1 MLIFSNTNEAYLSV
15 LKAILD
21 EPEFVVS
28 PRKKPARER
37 CNVAFKVTAPSS
49 SPIVTLDDVRN
60 EDIRR
65 YTELEV
71 DLYNQRT
78 NQVADFLK
86 ASKFWGKIANPDLT
100 VNSAY
105 GWLIW
110 GRKSVGNI
118 GYEYPL
124 TCKDWDEKI
133 GEGDC
138 PIDGH
143 EMMRTPWDWA
153 KQSLVADKDS
163 RQAFLR
169 FSLPEHQWF
178 GNKDQVCTMHGI
190 FFIREDRLH
199 LTIVMRSCDCVKGL
213 VYDMPWFCSLL
224 ERMRDELLFTYSGL
238 QTGTYTHI
246 VHSLHIYESDINTVK
261 RMIGEP

>member
-1 MLIFSNTNEAYLSV
+1 MLIFSNTSEAYLDV
-15 LKAILD
+15 LSTVFKR
-21 EPEFVVS
+21 PEFVVS
-28 PRKKPARER
+28 PRNRPIRER
-37 CNVAFKVTAPSS
+37 VNMSFKVLSPSS
-49 SPIVTLDDVRN
+49 APVVTHDIVRN

-65 YTELEV
+65 YTELEIK
-71 DLYNQRT
+71 LYDQRT
-78 NQVADFLK
+78 NQVGDFIK
-86 ASKFWGKIANPDLT
+86 ASKFWSKISNPDLT

-110 GRKSVGNI
+110 GRSSVGNPY
-118 GYEYPL
+118 YEYPL
-124 TCKDWDEKI
+124 TEKDWDEKI

-138 PIDGH
+138 PIGPE

-153 KQSLVADKDS
+153 KQSLVHDKDT

-190 FFIREDRLH
+190 FFIREDHLH

-224 ERMRDELLFTYSGL
+224 ERMKDELLFTYSGL
-238 QTGTYTHI
+238 QTGTYTHMA
-246 VHSLHIYESDINTVK
+246 HSLHIYESDVETVK
-261 RMIGEP
+261 RMIGET

>member
-1 MLIFSNTNEAYLSV
+1 MLIFSSTTEAYVNVIASV
-15 LKAILD
+15 LNKPDHIT
-21 EPEFVVS
+21 S
-28 PRKKPARER
+28 PRQRPIREKL
-37 CNVAFKVTAPSS
+37 NMSFSVLAPTSD
-49 SPIVTLDDVRN
+49 PITTLDASRN
-60 EDIRR
+60 DDIRR
-65 YTELEV
+65 YTMMEM
-71 DLYNQRT
+71 DLYNQLT
-78 NQVADFLK
+78 NQASDFVK
-86 ASKFWGKIANPDLT
+86 ASRFWSKIANPDLT

-118 GYEYPL
+118 HYEYPL

-138 PIDGH
+138 PLDPQ

-153 KQSLVADKDS
+153 KQSLIADKDT

-199 LTIVMRSCDCVKGL
+199 LTVVMRSCDCVKGL

-224 ERMRDELLFTYSGL
+224 QRMREELLFTYSGL
-238 QTGTYTHI
+238 QMGTYTHI
-246 VHSLHIYESDINTVK
+246 AHSLHIYENDVDIVK
-261 RMIGEP
+261 KMIGET